1 MDKQMIE
8 EMAKLV
14 QCDMCGDVPCEEC
27 NYHGKMKILPRYC
40 GVYLIAEKL
49 YNAGYRKIHEGAVV
63 LTREELFRDSTQLS
77 KEKQIEI
84 IHNIILENLDYGYEE
99 TATAIY
105 DANYR
110 KIPKLG
116 VILPFDHYDNL
127 LKTDKQV
134 RKETAE
140 KFAERLKEKLNE
152 WLEDN
157 EDDDGKIDFGI
168 AEIELIGVKSL
179 DGEIIAESFI
189 DEICKELTD
198 KGVQNGN

>member
-1 MDKQMIE
+1 MDNRIE
-8 EMAKLV
+8 EMANDLQEAWTAWSLSKDLKNPYAFV
-14 QCDMCGDVPCEEC
+14 AEILAKKWHP
-27 NYHGKMKILPRYC
+27 KIS
-40 GVYLIAEKL
+40 E
-49 YNAGYRKIHEGAVV
+49 NAVV
-63 LTREELFRDSTQLS
+63 LTREKLFIDRNQLS

-99 TATAIY
+99 TARAIY

-140 KFAERLKEKLNE
+140 KFAEKLKNKAIRQQEFVGELAIGN
-152 WLEDN
+152 
-157 EDDDGKIDFGI
+157 
-168 AEIELIGVKSL
+168 IEYVKVK
-179 DGEIIAESFI
+179 DI
-189 DEICKELTD
+189 DEICKEFTES
-198 KGVQNGN
+198 KK